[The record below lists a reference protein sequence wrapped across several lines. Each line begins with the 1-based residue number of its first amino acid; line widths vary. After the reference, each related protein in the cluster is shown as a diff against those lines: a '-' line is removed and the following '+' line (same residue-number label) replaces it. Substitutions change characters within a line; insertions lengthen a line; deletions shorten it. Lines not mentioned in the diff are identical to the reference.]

1 VYEKPPK
8 DPVTGKRKEKL
19 LKKVERK
26 WQEEVKEG
34 EDIKRGEAKDVGV
47 WSRFKGAI
55 IRVRAKF
62 ARSLFWVINL
72 GTRSSH

>member
-8 DPVTGKRKEKL
+8 DPVTGKRNEKL

-34 EDIKRGEAKDVGV
+34 EDIKRGEVKEAGV
-47 WSRFKGAI
+47 WSRCKGAL
-55 IRVRAKF
+55 IRVSAKIVWMLAHIF
-62 ARSLFWVINL
+62 I
-72 GTRSSH
+72 SSP